1 MTIKARPN
9 SNGNTRGHFIDA
21 YKDMTNLRAA
31 IMTVRSS
38 MSCDVIHP
46 RNYTDQGDYE
56 QDITMLRDKLNT
68 MMDALDELHTDL
80 FNAIQGD

>member
-9 SNGNTRGHFIDA
+9 SNGNTRDHFIDA
-21 YKDMTNLRAA
+21 YKDMTDLRAA
-31 IMTVRSS
+31 IITIRSS

-56 QDITMLRDKLNT
+56 QDITMLRDNLNA
-68 MMDALDELHTDL
+68 MIDILNELQTDL